1 MSVPSNDLMKNP
13 PSWSARTE
21 SFRYLHIPD
30 IPDKTIRES
39 KERNVPSCH
48 ERMN

>member
-1 MSVPSNDLMKNP
+1 MSVQSNDLRKNP
-13 PSWSARTE
+13 PSWSAETE
-21 SFRYLHIPD
+21 SFRYLH